1 MDLNK
6 IIDTKKIILTTENSN
21 QNTSSKKIVREK
33 KEPKKRV
40 EPQKWKL
47 ESSEFCNF
55 ENQIELIHQIKNNNY
70 LATDNYNSKLIK
82 RQIERK
88 ISGYKQQDILKDIL
102 AHEKLI
108 QFAQI
113 IDAFIQHEFKCYYC
127 KENMYILYDMV
138 RETLQWTVDRIDN
151 DLGHNSDNFILA
163 CLGCNL
169 KRRCRTKDKFLFT
182 KQLIIVKS
190 PLLEKV
196 EQNN

>member
-70 LATDNYNSKLIK
+70 LATDNYNSKCTN
-82 RQIERK
+82 E
-88 ISGYKQQDILKDIL
+88 ILKMEGMSGKKTRQYTFIIIFVQFKEYDI
-102 AHEKLI
+102 
-108 QFAQI
+108 
-113 IDAFIQHEFKCYYC
+113 
-127 KENMYILYDMV
+127 
-138 RETLQWTVDRIDN
+138 
-151 DLGHNSDNFILA
+151 
-163 CLGCNL
+163 
-169 KRRCRTKDKFLFT
+169 
-182 KQLIIVKS
+182 
-190 PLLEKV
+190 
-196 EQNN
+196 